1 MEASP
6 VIYQR
11 GHLMGFLY
19 VDGHVRAYHGQRAIA
34 SKAYVARRG
43 GAALDRRAGDVDY
56 RIEPEDPT
64 RSIPNPEQP
73 PQDGAGD
80 PISAAE
86 VRDRPVG
93 APQRL
98 HLRRAVEPEEPADS
112 APSVGASRGRLS
124 RFGRALLDRSPTSQC
139 GCILL
144 DVQMSV
150 LTGPQLQE
158 RLLEAGSRV
167 PIVFLTGYGD
177 IPTSVRTIKAGAEDF
192 LTKPVAKLQLLET
205 IKRAIAHGEKLRDKA
220 EQAGVFRSLVARLTP
235 REKEVFALL
244 VRGLL
249 NKQIAFEL
257 GTSVR
262 TIKAHRHAIMQKCE
276 VRSVAEL
283 VLIAERTEHFVSD
296 AMRINVNM
304 KPMHSSA
311 PDDRLAVHHCPWDSM
326 RMEKNK
332 VCNTIAAAR
341 LSLSIYLGLDVNRI
355 NRNHCNS

>member
-6 VIYQR
+6 VIYV
-11 GHLMGFLY
+11 
-19 VDGHVRAYHGQRAIA
+19 VDDDKSFR
-34 SKAYVARRG
+34 KATGRM
-43 GAALDRRAGDVDY
+43 L
-56 RIEPEDPT
+56 
-64 RSIPNPEQP
+64 
-73 PQDGAGD
+73 
-80 PISAAE
+80 SAAGYQVALYE
-86 VRDRPVG
+86 TS
-93 APQRL
+93 QQ
-98 HLRRAVEPEEPADS
+98 
-112 APSVGASRGRLS
+112 
-124 RFGRALLDRSPTSQC
+124 LLDRPPTSQC

-144 DVQMSV
+144 DVQMSG

-192 LTKPVAKLQLLET
+192 LTKPVPKLQLLET

-220 EQAGVFRSLVARLTP
+220 EQAGVFRSLLARLTP

-296 AMRINVNM
+296 AMHINVNM
-304 KPMHSSA
+304 KPMRSSA
-311 PDDRLAVHHCPWDSM
+311 PVS
-326 RMEKNK
+326 
-332 VCNTIAAAR
+332 
-341 LSLSIYLGLDVNRI
+341 
-355 NRNHCNS
+355 